1 MIVLNEDAEDIVLS
15 NYEGNSLEDVI
26 NEVTNKL
33 IEKGYAQD
41 KLVILVGTSGTITS
55 DEVEDLYGTPDE
67 NGQSYVYE
75 YHVSKT
81 TGQIIS
87 KNKIRVLN

>member
-1 MIVLNEDAEDIVLS
+1 MKLHDRKYFND
-15 NYEGNSLEDVI
+15 
-26 NEVTNKL
+26 VTNKL

-55 DEVEDLYGTPDE
+55 DEVEDLYVTPDE
-67 NGQSYVYE
+67 NGQRYVYE
-75 YHVSKT
+75 YHVSKI
-81 TGQIIS
+81 TGQITS

>member
-1 MIVLNEDAEDIVLS
+1 MIVHNKDAKDIVLS
-15 NYEGNSLEDVI
+15 NYEGNSLESVI
-26 NEVTNKL
+26 NDVTNKL
-33 IEKGYAQD
+33 IEKGYAHD

-55 DEVEDLYGTPDE
+55 DEVEDLYVTPDE
-67 NGQSYVYE
+67 NDQSYVYE

-81 TGQIIS
+81 TGQITS

>member
-1 MIVLNEDAEDIVLS
+1 MIALNEDAKDIVLS
-15 NYEGNSLEDVI
+15 NYEGNSLESVI
-26 NEVTNKL
+26 NDEYIYEVK
-33 IEKGYAQD
+33 D
-41 KLVILVGTSGTITS
+41 V
-55 DEVEDLYGTPDE
+55 YGTPDE

-81 TGQIIS
+81 TGQITS